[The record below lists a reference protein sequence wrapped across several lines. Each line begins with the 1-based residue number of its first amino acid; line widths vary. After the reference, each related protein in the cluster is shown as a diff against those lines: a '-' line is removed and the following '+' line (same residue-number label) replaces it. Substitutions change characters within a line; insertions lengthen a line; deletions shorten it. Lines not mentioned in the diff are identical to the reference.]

1 MSTLSLL
8 LVPVLPAAEPVTAPA
23 PTVDIRKAAEKSLAF
38 LEKSSAAWR
47 ADRKCV
53 TCHQV
58 PFTIWA
64 LNEAKS
70 HGIKVDTAKLDD
82 LTKWA
87 FDFCVT
93 NEDKGQKTGGFHLTT
108 VDMIFSQSSVS
119 PRDDATKAYPFFES
133 LFAKR
138 QQANGAWKEGNQVK
152 IAGAEKEAEE
162 VDTMW
167 TLLGIRTLER
177 LGDKLPAETRKAL
190 STEREKAAVYLK
202 DAKPGKRIDWLA
214 LRMLTARADG
224 DKTREAELLTELRK
238 QQNADGGWGFIRGG
252 TSYPHTT
259 GECLYALS
267 AAGVGG
273 DDPAIK
279 KATKYLVDSQQ
290 GNGSWKATSR
300 AAFSTK
306 PDKINDITIHWGT
319 AWATIGLVRTL
330 PVGK

>member
-1 MSTLSLL
+1 MDS
-8 LVPVLPAAEPVTAPA
+8 
-23 PTVDIRKAAEKSLAF
+23 
-38 LEKSSAAWR
+38 
-47 ADRKCV
+47 
-53 TCHQV
+53 
-58 PFTIWA
+58 
-64 LNEAKS
+64 
-70 HGIKVDTAKLDD
+70 AKLDD

-87 FDFCVT
+87 FDFCVS
-93 NEDKGQKTGGFHLTT
+93 NEDKGEKTGGFHLTM
-108 VDMIFSQSSVS
+108 VDMVLSQGVASQ
-119 PRDDATKAYPFFES
+119 REDATKAYPFFES

-190 STEREKAAVYLK
+190 AAEREKATAYLK

-214 LRMLTARADG
+214 LRMLVAREAGAKD
-224 DKTREAELLTELRK
+224 RAAELLEELRD

-267 AAGVGG
+267 VAGVGG
-273 DDPAIK
+273 DDPAMQEGDEVSRRFTTAERFVEGNKPERNSARSRIK
-279 KATKYLVDSQQ
+279 ST
-290 GNGSWKATSR
+290 TSR
-300 AAFSTK
+300 STGARPGRPSGCCGRYLWGSELRYHFSRHISTPVNTTAGSSFSANTGASAFSR
-306 PDKINDITIHWGT
+306 NMSRSR
-319 AWATIGLVRTL
+319 WATM
-330 PVGK
+330 